1 MKRLIIL
8 GGTMGVG
15 KTTVCQALKPF
26 LMPGVFWDGDWAW
39 DMTPFILND
48 ETRELALSNTAFLL
62 NSFLQCSAFHN
73 VLFCWVLHEESIL
86 NELLSRLHTKD
97 AEVYWFSLVCSEA
110 ALRERLERDVARGVR
125 TADVIGRSLPRLPL
139 YDALPSKRIDIS
151 QLTPAETARL
161 IFQQIERGEG
171 RIL

>member
-26 LMPGVFWDGDWAW
+26 LMTGVFWDGDWAW

-97 AEVYWFSLVCSEA
+97 AEVYWFSLV
-110 ALRERLERDVARGVR
+110 
-125 TADVIGRSLPRLPL
+125 
-139 YDALPSKRIDIS
+139 
-151 QLTPAETARL
+151 
-161 IFQQIERGEG
+161 
-171 RIL
+171 